1 MDMFGRQ
8 KLAQLSE
15 VLEEMLKAL
24 EAMNAQQE
32 RIEQKLDV
40 LVKNL
45 WETRKPQPVAHQ
57 ALVPIVAKPQVTKPS
72 LTEVKKNDKSK

>member
-8 KLAQLSE
+8 KLAQLGE

-32 RIEQKLDV
+32 RIEKKLDACMA
-40 LVKNL
+40 
-45 WETRKPQPVAHQ
+45 EISARQRQPVSQ
-57 ALVPIVAKPQVTKPS
+57 GLVPIVAKPQVTKPS
-72 LTEVKKNDKSK
+72 LSEVKKNDKSK